1 MRHHTRLLTVAAGA
15 ALAMA
20 AGLALA
26 ESQYGYGTGTP
37 AVTAQAHLNLSVTV
51 PKLIL
56 LRVGTQTGSGDAL
69 NWTAPITWAT
79 APAITAGNNQ
89 AANWDG
95 TAPTL
100 GTVTNPAAVPV
111 SAWTNSSGGGS
122 LTYTAA
128 AFAPT
133 GGPALTNIGVAS
145 GAGLAHPGGATLVA
159 TGAAASTFVPSTV
172 ATGTWTF
179 SLTGTAL
186 TWTPGTYT
194 TTITYTATSV

>member
-1 MRHHTRLLTVAAGA
+1 MRKTPRLLTVAAGA
-15 ALAMA
+15 ALAL
-20 AGLALA
+20 AGGMALA
-26 ESQYGYGTGTP
+26 ESQYGYGTGVP

-56 LRVGTQTGSGDAL
+56 LRVGTQTGTGDPL
-69 NWTAPITWAT
+69 TWTAPITWAT
-79 APAITAGNNQ
+79 APAITTTNNQ

-111 SAWTNSSGGGS
+111 SAWTNSAGGGS
-122 LTYTAA
+122 LSYTAA

-133 GGPALTNIGVAS
+133 GGPALANIGVAS
-145 GAGLAHPGGATLVA
+145 GAGLAHPGGATLAA
-159 TGAAASTFVPSTV
+159 TSTAPSTFVASTV

-179 SLTGTAL
+179 SLTGSTL
-186 TWTPGTYT
+186 TWPPGTYT
-194 TTITYTATSV
+194 TVITYTATSV